1 MVAAQNGDLAMLRCL
16 RRLGCPWSSDRETF
30 MSSVLKS
37 CRFPLLRWLVEAGY
51 PVDGDAAVKAAGRW
65 RGEGPNS

>member
-1 MVAAQNGDLAMLRCL
+1 
-16 RRLGCPWSSDRETF
+16 

-51 PVDGDAAVKAAGRW
+51 PVDWDAAVKAAGRW
-65 RGEGPNS
+65 RGEDRHEVQAWLAAERKRQLGTRQ